1 MRSPAVSVS
10 LLLLPTSNLVFPL
23 IHLLLI
29 LSTILIPREGFLVAI
44 APPPA
49 QDEDPEEW
57 LRLLCLH
64 SFFHFTFINNGPI
77 GVTWGGGGPE
87 SGGNEKRP
95 PLQVRRQRRLSAV
108 KVCLPGKAGGNQ
120 EPHSGHV
127 QLGQDIYI
135 L

>member
-64 SFFHFTFINNGPI
+64 SFFHFTFINNEPI
-77 GVTWGGGGPE
+77 GVTWGGGE
-87 SGGNEKRP
+87 AQSQVEMRNA
-95 PLQVRRQRRLSAV
+95 PLFKYDGSVV
-108 KVCLPGKAGGNQ
+108 
-120 EPHSGHV
+120 
-127 QLGQDIYI
+127 
-135 L
+135 